1 RMTEGAPAL
10 RASPRQR
17 VESGDE
23 DAAGDEAIPDG
34 GRTRLVL
41 YEALQEIDHFCLHG
55 SPLLRLRR
63 PLSPGRSKTGTNASR
78 THLAARLISVAE
90 ITVIGPKYSVVN
102 DTFFQLFVG

>member
-1 RMTEGAPAL
+1 GLGGRPRREGDGWY
-10 RASPRQR
+10 R
-17 VESGDE
+17 
-23 DAAGDEAIPDG
+23 DAGGAEAIRGG
-34 GRTRLVL
+34 GRPRLVL